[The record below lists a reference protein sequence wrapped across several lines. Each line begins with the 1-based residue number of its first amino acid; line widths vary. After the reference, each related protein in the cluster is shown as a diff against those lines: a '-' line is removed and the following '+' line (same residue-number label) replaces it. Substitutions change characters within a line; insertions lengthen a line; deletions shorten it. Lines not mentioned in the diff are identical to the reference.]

1 MVIAGYILAV
11 VGSIVCL
18 IGEIMLL
25 VVAYKRGLGWFFG
38 CMFFPPLWLALL
50 ALHFG
55 AAVRPVGIAI
65 GGLIMACLGASMAG
79 IEY

>member
-1 MVIAGYILAV
+1 M

-25 VVAYKRGLGWFFG
+25 AFAYKRGLGWFFG

-50 ALHFG
+50 ALHFR
-55 AAVRPVGIAI
+55 AAVRPFGIAI
-65 GGLIMACLGASMAG
+65 AGLIMACLGAWMAG